1 MTQARVVKAAL
12 LVVLAACSG
21 KAAEPAPAPNPP
33 PAPAADP
40 WTGSAD
46 VPKPT
51 APAGIV
57 LEAPGAAPRAVVI
70 YALPAYE
77 RTFTYEDKIATNG
90 RDPMIVELT
99 VAWACKPGGACTYQ
113 LAKFFMP
120 GAPPDAAIETVA
132 KSTKGEVTVQPDG
145 NALIQPTTFMK
156 TTPSIIEL
164 MKLSIVRM
172 PSQPIGIGAV
182 WHLDDDQAKRTFTL
196 KALNATGF
204 TVVADTTYADA
215 GGTAHATLRFE
226 RGEPIARTLELAQT
240 STQDLGGGPPM
251 TMTVSLTIQSPRE

>member
-21 KAAEPAPAPNPP
+21 KAAEPTPAPKPVP
-33 PAPAADP
+33 KTDP

-51 APAGIV
+51 APPGIV
-57 LEAPGAAPRAVVI
+57 LETPGAAPRAVVA

-77 RTFTYEDKIATNG
+77 RTFMFEDKIATNG
-90 RDPMIVELT
+90 RDPMTVELT
-99 VAWACKPGGACTYQ
+99 VVWACKTGGACSYH

-164 MKLSIVRM
+164 LKLSIVRM

-182 WHLDDDQAKRTFTL
+182 WHLDDDEAKRTFTL
-196 KALNATGF
+196 KALTATGF
-204 TVVADTTYADA
+204 TVVTATTYAEG
-215 GGTAHATLRFE
+215 GGTAHATLTFE

-251 TMTVSLTIQSPRE
+251 TMTVSLTIQTPRE